1 MKNQNTRLT
10 KISCKFI
17 NFVSGNIPFQWEK
30 KRRRRM
36 RSIKFKLIKKYTVF
50 KLIMLDVKVVELLSL
65 TLKELSECE
74 CRRDT

>member
-1 MKNQNTRLT
+1 
-10 KISCKFI
+10 
-17 NFVSGNIPFQWEK
+17 
-30 KRRRRM
+30 M

-74 CRRDT
+74 FRRDT